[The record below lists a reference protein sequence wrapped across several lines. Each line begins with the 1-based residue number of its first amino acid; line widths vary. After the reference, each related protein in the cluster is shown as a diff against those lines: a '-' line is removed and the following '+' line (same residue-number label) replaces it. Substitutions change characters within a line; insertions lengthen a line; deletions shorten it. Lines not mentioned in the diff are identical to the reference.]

1 MRCSTIV
8 LAAVVGVIS
17 AGSPQRANAQAP
29 TTQATTSPAVVY
41 DTPEAVVRAAQTAHE
56 AGDAMATL
64 DCYSPAGHA
73 GMAQVIMWAIASPP
87 TTQSAT
93 QPINPDRA
101 AFEARHGLDRRAQK
115 PGESRNDFAKRLVDE
130 LPDKRAFLLDF
141 MAKQPPRRRPT
152 SQPAE
157 APQLQ
162 DVTID
167 PSGTTATAKL
177 VRKGREGSTMSQ
189 TVKFEKIDGSWR
201 IATLMMF

>member
-1 MRCSTIV
+1 MRLSKIL
-8 LAAVVGVIS
+8 LAAIVGAISVV
-17 AGSPQRANAQAP
+17 PQQLAVAQAP
-29 TTQATTSPAVVY
+29 TSQPTTSAVVY
-41 DTPEAVVRAAQTAHE
+41 ETPEAVVLAARNANKT
-56 AGDAMATL
+56 GDHVAEI

-73 GMAQVIMWAIASPP
+73 AIARVLMWMIASPP

-115 PGESRNDFAKRLVDE
+115 PGESRDDFAKRLVDE

-141 MAKQPPRRRPT
+141 MTKQPPRRRPT
-152 SQPAE
+152 SQPAG
-157 APQLQ
+157 PLQLQ

-177 VRKGREGSTMSQ
+177 VRKGRDGSTMSQ
-189 TVKFEKIDGSWR
+189 EVKFEKIDGSWR
-201 IATLMMF
+201 IATMMMY